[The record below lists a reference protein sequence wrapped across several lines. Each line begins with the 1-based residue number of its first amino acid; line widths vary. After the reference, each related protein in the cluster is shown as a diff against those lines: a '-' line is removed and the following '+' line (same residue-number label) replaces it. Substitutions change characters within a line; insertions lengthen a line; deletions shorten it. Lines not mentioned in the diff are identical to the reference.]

1 MKHVVCK
8 ARTTHCRIWVSPING
23 DHALPSIEVQG
34 QVPVVRQVSEEGV
47 MVANNRDKDTPI
59 CSSTQS
65 VRGSVTHLNF
75 NLKHMY
81 KKQTNM
87 NTSVIPKHI
96 YKIKKTWINCS
107 STQKQSNQ
115 NNNVASLQPK
125 PWNNLDHRWVHRW
138 AILLYII
145 YATLNMSVCVWGGG
159 TLNCVCV
166 HMHVC
171 VWGGHFKY
179 VFKYVCVHTWV
190 CVHACVY
197 VCAHVHVCVH
207 PVFFLSFSCFCFEHF
222 IIPCRKFGWPYL
234 GKATAA
240 TKAVLPI
247 PASVHIV
254 FSCVQTNVCLPVF
267 GIVNMHSC

>member
-34 QVPVVRQVSEEGV
+34 EVPVVRQVSEEGV
-47 MVANNRDKDTPI
+47 MVANNCDKDTPI

-75 NLKHMY
+75 NLKHTY

-87 NTSVIPKHI
+87 NTSGIPKHI

-107 STQKQSNQ
+107 STQKQTNQ

-125 PWNNLDHRWVHRW
+125 PWNNLDHRWVHGW
-138 AILLYII
+138 AILLSII
-145 YATLNMSVCVWGGG
+145 YVTLNMSVCVGGGGG

-171 VWGGHFKY
+171 VWGGTLSMCSSMC
-179 VFKYVCVHTWV
+179 VCVCV
-190 CVHACVY
+190 C
-197 VCAHVHVCVH
+197 VCAHVSVCACMCVCVCACACMRTSSFFSF
-207 PVFFLSFSCFCFEHF
+207 FFLFLFWALHYPLQE
-222 IIPCRKFGWPYL
+222 IWV
-234 GKATAA
+234 A
-240 TKAVLPI
+240 LP
-247 PASVHIV
+247 
-254 FSCVQTNVCLPVF
+254 
-267 GIVNMHSC
+267 G